1 MRIRLVLA
9 LGFACL
15 AGISIAAAVDDDAA
29 YARLKALI
37 PPGETSALCMTRTY
51 DAKHLDAH
59 PKQKVTKLILSMRY
73 VPLGEDDVILESR
86 DDGGTDKRY
95 FRYDFTLAANV
106 RDEKHTLYAGGD
118 CSSARGIG
126 CGVDCDGGGFD
137 IEPIAGDKDSILL
150 RLEREHGGRIRMT
163 IGCDGGDHEY
173 NLSAGEDDKLFKL
186 DKAPASIC
194 ETMQA
199 DYDKL
204 VQ

>member
-15 AGISIAAAVDDDAA
+15 AGISVAHAVDEDAA
-29 YARLKALI
+29 FARLKALI
-37 PPGETSALCMTRTY
+37 APGETSALCLARSY
-51 DAKHLDAH
+51 GAEHLKAH
-59 PKQKVTKLILSMRY
+59 PKQQVTKLVLSMRY
-73 VPLGEDDVILESR
+73 VPLSEDDAILESR

-106 RDEKHTLYAGGD
+106 RVEKHTLYAGGD
-118 CSSARGIG
+118 CSSAQGIG

-137 IEPIAGDKDSILL
+137 IEPIAGDKGSILM
-150 RLEREHGGRIRMT
+150 RLEREHGGFIRMT

-173 NLSAGEDDKLFKL
+173 NLRAGEDDKVFKL
-186 DKAPASIC
+186 DKAPTSVC